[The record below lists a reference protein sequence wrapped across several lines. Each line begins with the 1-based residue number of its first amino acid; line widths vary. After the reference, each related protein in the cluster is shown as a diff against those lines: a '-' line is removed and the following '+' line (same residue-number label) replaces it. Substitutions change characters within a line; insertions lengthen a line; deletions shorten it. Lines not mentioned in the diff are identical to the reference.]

1 MRKVRNKSQ
10 KNKKIVALLLVTIM
24 AIPLFL
30 NVFGNDFS
38 QAWIKATEDNKNTL
52 TVSANNRTNSG
63 EKFQVKVTGILT
75 DDFELEIPEGVEYL
89 GQETSANS
97 NYSPVMD
104 QDRNKLMI
112 SFNGTKENTF
122 EELKN
127 SIEDE
132 LIFSFQSETAGNY
145 EFYTNSNN
153 GLANSN
159 VISVEVGSETIA
171 TSTKAKET
179 VELKEPSTVAVEVN
193 EDESLKESESGVVA
207 KETVNPPVQKKEN
220 LSISQRAGTDV
231 TNWDEFVAAI
241 ADATVSTINVK
252 QDLIRGS
259 GAVPGT
265 ITRSLTINGEGHLID
280 FNANNGSIVL
290 GSTSDATLVLT
301 NMTVNKLGNTSIIN
315 ASAANSKNWKIELS
329 DIQSSESIVSGFITA
344 ENASV
349 FIRGGTSTYNL
360 ASNNTVIVAKD
371 FVISEGAII
380 NSTVPKKFY
389 STEIADS
396 KITIDGG
403 SKVTVHSES
412 GIALSMDAR
421 TDFTVSDPETLL
433 KVTGNSNATGDAG
446 AVMNFIGDKTTIN
459 VLDKAEVNVH
469 STRTVAILMNSAGG
483 IFNVSGGAKLN
494 LQSDNN
500 ANNLGSTLRFRLSG
514 NMTFNV
520 TDKAEININKT
531 GGNAAAVRMYGKDNK
546 FNVLSGGKVKIHNAG
561 NGKPDDGG
569 DGGNQGIHFT
579 SGNGGLFNLMDK
591 DSEVEIEADNGPAI
605 DMGTNAGEIK
615 SGPGTIFVAEGKTSS
630 EKTGIFISGVSQ
642 VSVDKPLFYDFRN
655 NREKGGNVFSN
666 RNGSTFTS
674 TQSDLSVWHKGEN
687 LDGDPSKN
695 WSLFDYQLSGASFT
709 KIDSTNFPDEFN
721 TTSESYGDQGAAA
734 YSRMSGN
741 NATPVVDELRM
752 PTNADKSL
760 FGHVTI
766 PVGSDDGR
774 DAWTN
779 EAYVVVEVTKPNGDI
794 KEYTGVTIGK
804 NNGSPGLEIYGEEAR
819 AGMYKITL
827 ADDAFVET
835 GDKIKVV
842 RAWRGSADPDS
853 GRVHE
858 STPEQLIAP
867 ERISKD
873 VTPPSPSKINGVV
886 TNASKQISGEKA
898 EPGSQLTLL
907 INDQEFPQPIEIEAS
922 GQWTYNLPNYLEKGD
937 VVQVLLRD
945 KAGLAEG
952 VDNPPK
958 TNNQIGNSN
967 PTVTTDYHDA
977 TFEEGTKIIVGDILP
992 DNNQVVKSVTVDNP
1006 ENETHVG
1013 SILTF
1018 KLELSNNKE
1027 NVETNW
1033 KNVKLSDVLDP
1044 GIDANLASVTLNGN
1058 SVPQES
1064 IQFDDKTR
1072 ELSIKVGDIK
1082 TGEKA
1087 IVTFDA
1093 KVNIKAKDQTIKNI
1107 GKGIGE
1113 SPREEVFVEGP
1124 EIPESAHQLIEV
1136 ESNSVESPGG
1146 PITGGTLEF
1155 ISAPGSLS
1163 FGDDLKLSP
1172 NNKVYSLK
1180 EYDSELAVLDNRISG
1195 GWSMVARVQKPMT
1208 GASGKVLDG
1217 ALRYY
1222 INGQDNEMS
1231 EASIAIYDAQT
1242 QEDEIKIS
1250 NNWKELV
1257 EGPMLNVR
1265 AGQAKAESYSGS
1277 IEWEL
1282 QDVPGNDLFIGDL

>member
-52 TVSANNRTNSG
+52 TVSANNRANSG

-97 NYSPVMD
+97 KYSPVMD

-132 LIFSFQSETAGNY
+132 LIFSFQSEIDGNY

-153 GLANSN
+153 GLENSN
-159 VISVEVGSETIA
+159 VISVEVVSETIA

-193 EDESLKESESGVVA
+193 KDESLKESEMVA
-207 KETVNPPVQKKEN
+207 KETVNLPAQKKES

-231 TNWDEFVAAI
+231 TNWAEFVAAI
-241 ADATVSTINVK
+241 ADATISTINVK

-290 GSTSDATLVLT
+290 GSTTDATLIL
-301 NMTVNKLGNTSIIN
+301 NDMTVNKLGNTSIIN
-315 ASAANSKNWKIELS
+315 ASAANSKNWKIELRG
-329 DIQSSESIVSGFITA
+329 ITSSETVVSGLITA
-344 ENASV
+344 TNASV
-349 FIRGGTSTYNL
+349 YIRGGNVKYNL
-360 ASNNTVIVAKD
+360 ASNNTVIESKD
-371 FVISEGAII
+371 FIVSEKSVINANIQEKFFTTGIEDSQITV
-380 NSTVPKKFY
+380 NS
-389 STEIADS
+389 
-396 KITIDGG
+396 G
-403 SKVTVHSES
+403 SKVAIHSEK
-412 GIALSMDAR
+412 GIAISASKR
-421 TDFTVSDPETLL
+421 SDFTVSGPNTELNITGNS
-433 KVTGNSNATGDAG
+433 KVTGDNG
-446 AVMNFIGDKTTIN
+446 AIMSFVGAKTTIN
-459 VLDKAEVNVH
+459 VLDHAVVNAH
-469 STRTVAILMNSAGG
+469 STATVAMLMNSAGG
-483 IFNVSGGAKLN
+483 VFNVKDEAKLN

-500 ANNLGSTLRFRLSG
+500 ANNLGSTLRFRASG

-520 TDKAEININKT
+520 SNKAEININKT
-531 GGNAAAVRMYGKDNK
+531 GGNAAAVRMYGEDNK
-546 FNVLSGGKVKIHNAG
+546 FNVSTGGKVKIHNSG
-561 NGKPDDGG
+561 NGTPNNGG
-569 DGGNQGIHFT
+569 DGGNQGIQFT
-579 SGNGGLFNLMDK
+579 GNNGLFTLMDK
-591 DSEVEIEADNGPAI
+591 HSEVDITADNGPAI
-605 DMGTNAGEIK
+605 DMETRTGEITA
-615 SGPGTIFVAEGKTSS
+615 GPDTIFVAEGKTAT
-630 EKTGIFISGVSQ
+630 ETTGIFISGAAQ
-642 VSVDKPLFYDFRN
+642 ISVDKPLFYDFRN
-655 NREKGGNVFSN
+655 NRDKGGNIFSN
-666 RNGSTFTS
+666 RVGSTFIS
-674 TQSDLSVWHKGEN
+674 TQSDLSVWGKGEN

-695 WSLFDYQLSGASFT
+695 WSLFDYKLSGANFT
-709 KIDSTNFPDEFN
+709 KIESTNFPDEFN
-721 TTSESYGDQGAAA
+721 TTPESYGDKGAAA

-741 NATPVVDELRM
+741 NATPTVDELRM

-779 EAYVVVEVTKPNGDI
+779 EAYVVVEVTKPNGDV
-794 KEYTGVTIGK
+794 KEYTGATIGK

-827 ADDAFVET
+827 PDEAFVET

-842 RAWRGSADPDS
+842 RAWRGSADPNS

-858 STPEQLIAP
+858 STQEQLIAP
-867 ERISKD
+867 ERVSKD
-873 VTPPSPSKINGVV
+873 VTPPLPSKINGVV

-907 INDQEFPQPIEIEAS
+907 INDQELPKSIEIEES

-937 VVQVLLRD
+937 VVQVLLRN

-952 VDNPPK
+952 VDNPPE
-958 TNNQIGNSN
+958 TNNQVGNSN
-967 PTVTTDYHDA
+967 PKVTTDYHDA
-977 TFEEGTKIIVGDILP
+977 TFEKGTKIVVGDILP
-992 DNNQVVKSVTVDNP
+992 DNNQIVKSVTVDNP

-1018 KLELSNNKE
+1018 KLEFSNNKKD
-1027 NVETNW
+1027 VETNW
-1033 KNVKLSDVLDP
+1033 KNVKLLDVLDP

-1064 IQFDDKTR
+1064 VQFDDKTR
-1072 ELSIKVGDIK
+1072 ELSIKVGNIK
-1082 TGEKA
+1082 TGEKV

-1093 KVNIKAKDQTIKNI
+1093 KVNIKAKDQTIKNV

-1155 ISAPGSLS
+1155 ISAPSSLS

-1208 GASGKVLDG
+1208 GASGKVLNG

-1231 EASIAIYDAQT
+1231 EESFAIYDAQT
-1242 QEDEIKIS
+1242 QENEIKIS

-1282 QDVPGNDLFIGDL
+1282 QDVPGNDLLIGDL